1 MENTLKPECAGV
13 WSHLGKVFGKIA
25 PPPQTVSCTKA
36 LMCASVWTVRSR
48 TKPRPVILKAM
59 RKSLHKAS
67 IDHPQKKKQW
77 RIRKA
82 GIQEF
87 VQGCLGQFFFF
98 LIYQK
103 KNQRNKKICPRLLG
117 TNSFFFLIYEKKI
130 RGIKEFVQGCL
141 GGWALITTTD
151 TSKGPQK
158 NRRLELAKPPI
169 FSIYAS

>member
-13 WSHLGKVFGKIA
+13 WNHLGKVFGKIA

-48 TKPRPVILKAM
+48 AKPRPVILKAM
-59 RKSLHKAS
+59 RKSLHKTS
-67 IDHPQKKKQW
+67 IDHPKKKKQW

-87 VQGCLGQFFFF
+87 VQSCLGQFFFF
-98 LIYQK
+98 WFIK
-103 KNQRNKKICPRLLG
+103 
-117 TNSFFFLIYEKKI
+117 KKI
-130 RGIKEFVQGCL
+130 RGIKKFVQGCLGQILFFFFDLWKKNRGIKEFVRGGL